1 MWLLC
6 CSVFST
12 SLRDISL
19 ITNVT
24 HCHATD
30 NRTNPQALLLLL
42 LWSPH
47 LTDPFWCFPSS
58 VFHIMAAK
66 GTAQVISY
74 LKRRLRSDNQ
84 SIAELLMSKVLGLH
98 PYCRWQK
105 VGRWQSSFSNLTKNC
120 PPVLKGTCCPWLVG
134 EVPCQGPC
142 CAQEKWSYFCGH
154 TDQAVRHDPIQHK
167 KPSTARKT

>member
-12 SLRDISL
+12 SLRDISF

-30 NRTNPQALLLLL
+30 NRTNPRALLLLL
-42 LWSPH
+42 LWSLH

-58 VFHIMAAK
+58 IFHIMAAR

-120 PPVLKGTCCPWLVG
+120 PPVLKGTCCPWLMG

-142 CAQEKWSYFCGH
+142 CAQEKWSYFCRH